1 MAVKVKASKAKKV
14 KVLKANTTPIEDVAT
29 QPVESV
35 VEKVEWTHDTMI
47 EALWRSPEKK
57 ELSILY
63 EREDKS
69 RYSGQ
74 ALKDSR
80 KWKDFFIKFTPE
92 QVDQFSEAS
101 RLQREMQNK
110 GRGFRVPKEQ
120 EQRQVAVKVEK
131 QKTER
136 RNAADE
142 LETLFRAK
150 LEAFEIPEVRDS
162 ENRELRSRIRKSKSL
177 TEISALVASLITLSI
192 IRITLRPEG
201 LLDEEPSSNTTTIE
215 NSADKEIGDEK

>member
-1 MAVKVKASKAKKV
+1 MAVKVKAKKV

-101 RLQREMQNK
+101 RLQREIQNK

-120 EQRQVAVKVEK
+120 VAKVEK

>member
-14 KVLKANTTPIEDVAT
+14 KVLKANTTLIEDVAT

-101 RLQREMQNK
+101 RLQREIQNK

-120 EQRQVAVKVEK
+120 VAKVEK

>member
-1 MAVKVKASKAKKV
+1 MA
-14 KVLKANTTPIEDVAT
+14 EQEVAE
-29 QPVESV
+29 QE
-35 VEKVEWTHDTMI
+35 EWTHDTMI
-47 EALWRSPEKK
+47 EGLWRTDEKK
-57 ELSILY
+57 EISILY
-63 EREDKS
+63 ERQDKS

-74 ALKDSR
+74 ALENSR
-80 KWKDFFIKFTPE
+80 EWKDFFHKFTTE
-92 QVDQFSEAS
+92 QIDEFSETNKQ
-101 RLQREMQNK
+101 QREIQNK
-110 GRGFRVPKEQ
+110 DRGPRVK
-120 EQRQVAVKVEK
+120 QRDDK
-131 QKTER
+131 QRFER
-136 RNAADE
+136 KRAADD

-177 TEISALVASLITLSI
+177 TEISALVATLITLSI

>member
-1 MAVKVKASKAKKV
+1 MAKEI
-14 KVLKANTTPIEDVAT
+14 KVLKANTTPIEDVASL
-29 QPVESV
+29 PVESV

-101 RLQREMQNK
+101 RLQREIQNK

-120 EQRQVAVKVEK
+120 VAKVEK